1 MKHLNKEI
9 GNFGEKT
16 ALEFLKNKN
25 YNILEV
31 NYYTKIGEIDVIAKD
46 LKCNCI
52 VFVEI
57 KSRYNLNF
65 GMPMESINRSKQRKI
80 IKTAQ
85 YYILNKHIRNFFFR
99 FDVIEI
105 IFNLQ
110 NNIKTINHIENAFL
124 GI

>member
-9 GNFGEKT
+9 GNYGEKT

-25 YNILEV
+25 YKILEV
-31 NYYTKIGEIDVIAKD
+31 NYYTKIGEIDLIVED
-46 LKCNCI
+46 TRNNCI
-52 VFVEI
+52 AFVEI

-65 GMPMESINRSKQRKI
+65 GMPMESITTNKKRKI

-85 YYILNKHIRNFFFR
+85 YYILNKNISNSYFR

-105 IFNLQ
+105 IFNME
-110 NNIKTINHIENAFL
+110 NSIKSINHIENAF
-124 GI
+124 